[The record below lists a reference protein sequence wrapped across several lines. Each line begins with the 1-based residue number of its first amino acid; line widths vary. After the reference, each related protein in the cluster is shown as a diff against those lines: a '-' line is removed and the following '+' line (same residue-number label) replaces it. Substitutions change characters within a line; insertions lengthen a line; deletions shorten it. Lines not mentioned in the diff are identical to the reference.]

1 MRSYYIP
8 DSVLPQRY
16 HFSRQDIEKAARDE
30 LRQVECLPKV
40 PEPIDL
46 EKYLFR
52 RHDKLEPQ
60 STDRLATGVLGAAE
74 LMDPRKPA
82 IWISQAVFDGAP
94 ARYRSTLAH
103 EIGHLVLHAS
113 LYIDEEFPRIVAQC
127 RGGADL
133 ARGFHCGIDQIKE
146 QPQAPLQ
153 SAHPLFH
160 LEYQANL
167 FMVAMLTP
175 TPLVRTSIE
184 PWTCTT
190 TRRDG
195 SRICSLEESDRPEA
209 VALVAETFQVSREL
223 AKYRLEDL
231 FPPSSAQ
238 PISQKPNDRPTQSAS
253 GNFGVVSGK
262 NKIKIWL

>member
-8 DSVLPQRY
+8 DSILPQRY

-30 LRQVECLPKV
+30 LRQVECLPKS

-60 STDRLATGVLGAAE
+60 YTDSLAAGVLGEADLANP
-74 LMDPRKPA
+74 LKPA

-113 LYIDEEFPRIVAQC
+113 LYIDEEFPRIVARC
-127 RGGADL
+127 RGGTDL
-133 ARGFHCGIDQIKE
+133 ARGFQCGIDQIKE

-167 FMVAMLTP
+167 FMVAL
-175 TPLVRTSIE
+175 L
-184 PWTCTT
+184 
-190 TRRDG
+190 
-195 SRICSLEESDRPEA
+195 
-209 VALVAETFQVSREL
+209 AETLQVSREL
-223 AKYRLEDL
+223 AKYRLEEL

-238 PISQKPNDRPTQSAS
+238 TLSRKPNDRPAQSAS

-262 NKIKIWL
+262 NQQTLW

>member
-30 LRQVECLPKV
+30 LRQVECLPKSA
-40 PEPIDL
+40 EPIDL

-60 STDRLATGVLGAAE
+60 STDSLATGVLGAAD
-74 LMDPRKPA
+74 LMNPRKPA
-82 IWISQAVFDGAP
+82 IWISEAVFDGAP

-113 LYIDEEFPRIVAQC
+113 LYIDEEFPHIVARC
-127 RGGADL
+127 RGGTDL
-133 ARGFHCGIDQIKE
+133 ARGFQCGIDQIKE
-146 QPQAPLQ
+146 QPQAPLK

-175 TPLVRTSIE
+175 TPLVRACVE
-184 PWTCTT
+184 PWTCIS

-195 SRICSLEESDRPEA
+195 SRISSLDESARPEA
-209 VALVAETFQVSREL
+209 VALLAEKLQVSREL
-223 AKYRLEDL
+223 AKYRLEEL

-238 PISQKPNDRPTQSAS
+238 TLSQKPNDRPAQSAS
-253 GNFGVVSGK
+253 GSFGVVSGK
-262 NKIKIWL
+262 NQKTLW

>member
-30 LRQVECLPKV
+30 LRQVECLPKS

-60 STDRLATGVLGAAE
+60 STDSLAAGVLGAAD
-74 LMDPRKPA
+74 LMNPRKPA

-133 ARGFHCGIDQIKE
+133 ARGFQ
-146 QPQAPLQ
+146 
-153 SAHPLFH
+153 
-160 LEYQANL
+160 
-167 FMVAMLTP
+167 
-175 TPLVRTSIE
+175 
-184 PWTCTT
+184 
-190 TRRDG
+190 
-195 SRICSLEESDRPEA
+195 
-209 VALVAETFQVSREL
+209 
-223 AKYRLEDL
+223 
-231 FPPSSAQ
+231 
-238 PISQKPNDRPTQSAS
+238 
-253 GNFGVVSGK
+253 
-262 NKIKIWL
+262 